1 MKLSLT
7 VLLAL
12 LCVHSFAWA
21 RPSLTVA
28 KFDDTLTPNSCS
40 IQKKSGAELASEMQR
55 QLTSILANY
64 PDLKVVDGVR
74 VKAKAEPRYVV
85 SATLKSFE
93 NCRGAKPGDDKVKVA
108 IEFRVMDN
116 LTKTQAFTY
125 VSSASATGAGVLAQT
140 ARLVLTDIA
149 FRVERALISR
159 KATVRIVDKKVQKQ
173 IVTQDYKVKLVRRDP
188 ARQ

>member
-1 MKLSLT
+1 MKLSRT
-7 VLLAL
+7 VMAL
-12 LCVHSFAWA
+12 LCVSSVAWA

-28 KFDDTLTPNSCS
+28 KFDDRLIPNSCS
-40 IQKKSGAELASEMQR
+40 LQKKTGADIANEMQR

-64 PDLKVVDGVR
+64 PNLKVLDGPR
-74 VKAKAEPRYVV
+74 AKAGSRYIV

-93 NCRGAKPGDDKVKVA
+93 NCRGIKPDDDKVKVA
-108 IEFRVMDN
+108 IEFRVVDN

-125 VSSASATGAGVLAQT
+125 VSSASATGAGVLAKT

-149 FRVERALISR
+149 FRVERALTSR
-159 KATVRIVDKKVQKQ
+159 KSTVRIVDKKIQKQ
-173 IVTQDYKVKLVRRDP
+173 IIVQDYKVKLVRRDP